1 MKPIAT
7 DTYNFEQLIT
17 REYTYVDKTALLYPL
32 VNDSLGKQFFLSR
45 PRRFGKSLL
54 VSTFKSIFEGRRDL
68 FKGLAID
75 SLDFE
80 WKKYP
85 ILHLDMGSMQAPN
98 VEEFREKLI
107 DQLQTQANTFEIDI
121 KSSNVPSILFTHL
134 CDALAAKS
142 PYGQFVLLVD
152 EYDKPLLG
160 TLNTP
165 EVVGFRDE
173 LKSFYSVIKTK
184 EALQR
189 FTFITGISKFSKVS
203 IFSDLN
209 NLIDI
214 SMSADFATLLGYTH
228 DEVKKYFSDWIR
240 NLAQELSFSD
250 DQAFNEI
257 VRWYDGY
264 KFHHRAEPVIN
275 PVSLGLCLRNREF
288 RTYWSSTAVPTF
300 LVDLLKRHP
309 INLQLADIDEETLEA
324 YEPTALNPITLLF
337 QTGYLTLA
345 DFRQRGAQRTYILDF
360 PNMEVRNSFNSSLA
374 RGYVNIEVN
383 RLGTL
388 QVRCIDALYDD
399 KLGVFFETL
408 KIFFANIP
416 YDISPRAPEE
426 TYQAIFC
433 SILYFIGVGVT
444 PEVRTNEGR
453 IDAVMETPDH
463 VYVMEFKR
471 DASASEAL
479 SQIKDKKY
487 YEKFLGSGKKITLIG
502 VNFDSTK
509 RTIAEYVMEEMED
522 IQDSIK
528 S

>member
-214 SMSADFATLLGYTH
+214 SMSTDFATLLGYTH

-288 RTYWSSTAVPTF
+288 KGYWSETAVPTF
-300 LVDLLKRHP
+300 LTNLLKDRP
-309 INLQLADIDEETLEA
+309 MNLQLSDVEEEFIGA
-324 YEPTALNPITLLF
+324 YEPECPNVIPLLF
-337 QTGYLTLA
+337 QTGYLTIKGF
-345 DFRQRGAQRTYILDF
+345 DDMGGWRTYSLGF
-360 PNMEVRNSFNSSLA
+360 PNKEVRNSFNARLAKAYVGDGSSISSTQIKCLRALLA
-374 RGYVNIEVN
+374 GDLE
-383 RLGTL
+383 T
-388 QVRCIDALYDD
+388 
-399 KLGVFFETL
+399 FFGSM
-408 KIFFANIP
+408 KVFFANIP
-416 YDISPRAPEE
+416 YDISSRAPEE

-471 DASASEAL
+471 DVSASKAL

-522 IQDSIK
+522 IQGSIK

>member
-54 VSTFKSIFEGRRDL
+54 VSTFKSLFEGRRDL

-85 ILHLDMGSMQAPN
+85 VLHLDMGSMQAPN

-214 SMSADFATLLGYTH
+214 SMSTDFATLLGYTH

-288 RTYWSSTAVPTF
+288 KGYWSETAVPTF
-300 LVDLLKRHP
+300 LINLLKDRP
-309 INLQLADIDEETLEA
+309 MNLQLSDVEEEFIGA
-324 YEPTALNPITLLF
+324 YEPDCPNVIPLLF
-337 QTGYLTLA
+337 QTGYLTIKGF
-345 DFRQRGAQRTYILDF
+345 DDMGGWRTYSLGF
-360 PNMEVRNSFNSSLA
+360 PNKEVRNSFNARLAKAYVGDGSSISSTQIKCL
-374 RGYVNIEVN
+374 R
-383 RLGTL
+383 
-388 QVRCIDALYDD
+388 ALRAGD
-399 KLGVFFETL
+399 LETFFGSM
-408 KIFFANIP
+408 KVFFANIP

-509 RTIAEYVMEEMED
+509 RTIAEYVMEEMDD